1 MLSQMGIAI
10 IFSLS
15 YNMLLGQ
22 GGMLSFGHA
31 VFYGL
36 GGFISI
42 HALNIV
48 MDGELPVPV
57 ELLPLIFRSGFA
69 LSMLSQM
76 GIAIIF
82 SLSYNMLLGQGG
94 MLSFGHAVFYGLGGF
109 ISIHALNIVMDGELP
124 VPVELLPLVGG
135 IGGFLFGIVFG
146 WISTKRSGTTFA
158 LISLG
163 IGELIAASSLM
174 LPSFFGGEEGIS
186 GDRMLEVTLTGF
198 DFGKQI
204 EVYYLIGFWMLICT
218 YLMYLLTQTPLG
230 RVANA
235 VRDNPERTP
244 FIGYDTHRVRTIQYS
259 LAAFFAGIAGGLFAI
274 NYEIVTAE
282 TVGGIESAN
291 VLMMTYIGGVG
302 HFFGPILGAVLI
314 TFMQLSLA
322 NITHAW
328 LLYFGL
334 LFMGMVLWAPHG
346 LAGIIMMHE
355 PIWKAG
361 LLWRLLLAYGKA
373 TLPTVVL
380 FIGVMLLIEI
390 NYHLSLSIN
399 PDLPM
404 SVFGIQF
411 DAHSPAPWIIAVLLI
426 VIGFLMFRRAA
437 KMVTHSWQ
445 EIVYEMKEG
454 SR

>member
-1 MLSQMGIAI
+1 MTTENTKRKNTALYYIQRYGIWIAAALLTFILPLFFRSGFALSLLSQMGIAI

-36 GGFISI
+36 GGFITV

-48 MDGELPVPV
+48 MDGELAVPV
-57 ELLPLIFRSGFA
+57 ELIPLA
-69 LSMLSQM
+69 
-76 GIAIIF
+76 
-82 SLSYNMLLGQGG
+82 
-94 MLSFGHAVFYGLGGF
+94 
-109 ISIHALNIVMDGELP
+109 
-124 VPVELLPLVGG
+124 GG
-135 IGGFLFGIVFG
+135 IGAFLFGIVFG
-146 WISTKRSGTTFA
+146 WISTKRAGTTFA

-163 IGELIAASSLM
+163 IGEMIAACSLM

-186 GDRMLEVTLTGF
+186 GDRMLEVSLTGF
-198 DFGKQI
+198 EFGQQI
-204 EVYYLIGFWMLICT
+204 EVYYLIGFWMLICVI
-218 YLMYLLTQTPLG
+218 LMYLLTQTPLG

-244 FIGYDTHRVRTIQYS
+244 FIGYDIHLVRTIQYT

-282 TVGGIESAN
+282 TVGALESGN
-291 VLMMTYIGGVG
+291 VLMMTYIGGIG
-302 HFFGPILGAVLI
+302 HFFGPILGAVLV

-334 LFMGMVLWAPHG
+334 LFMGMILWAPNG
-346 LAGIIMMHE
+346 LAGIIMLHE
-355 PIWKAG
+355 PVWKAG
-361 LLWRLLLAYGKA
+361 LIRKLLPAYGKA
-373 TLPTVVL
+373 ALPCVL
-380 FIGVMLLIEI
+380 LFLGLMVLIEI

-399 PDLPM
+399 PDKPM

-411 DAHSPAPWIIAVLLI
+411 DAHSPVPWTLAILLVI
-426 VIGFLMFRRAA
+426 IGFVLFRRAA
-437 KMVTHSWQ
+437 KLVNLSWQ
-445 EIVYEMKEG
+445 EVNYEMKKG
-454 SR
+454 AR

>member
-1 MLSQMGIAI
+1 MNQDNTQKRNTTFYYIQRYGIWIAAALLTGLLPLIFRSGFALSMLSQMGIAI
-10 IFSLS
+10 IFALS

-42 HALNIV
+42 HALNII
-48 MDGELPVPV
+48 MDGK
-57 ELLPLIFRSGFA
+57 
-69 LSMLSQM
+69 
-76 GIAIIF
+76 
-82 SLSYNMLLGQGG
+82 
-94 MLSFGHAVFYGLGGF
+94 
-109 ISIHALNIVMDGELP
+109 LP

-135 IGGFLFGIVFG
+135 LGGFLFGIVFG
-146 WISTKRSGTTFA
+146 WISTKRAGTTFA

-174 LPSFFGGEEGIS
+174 LPGFFGGEEGIS

-198 DFGKQI
+198 EFGKQI
-204 EVYYLIGFWMLICT
+204 EVYYLIGFWMLICV

-235 VRDNPERTP
+235 VRDNPERAP
-244 FIGYDTHRVRTIQYS
+244 FIGYDTHRVRTIQYT

-282 TVGGIESAN
+282 TVGGIESGS

-302 HFFGPILGAVLI
+302 HFFGPILGAVLV

-322 NITHAW
+322 NYTHAW

-334 LFMGMVLWAPHG
+334 LFMGMVLWAPNG
-346 LAGIIMMHE
+346 LAGIIMLHE
-355 PIWKAG
+355 PVWKAG
-361 LLWRLLLAYGKA
+361 LMKKLLPVYIKA
-373 TLPTVVL
+373 ALPAVML
-380 FIGVMLLIEI
+380 FLGVMVLIEI
-390 NYHLSLSIN
+390 NYHLSLSID
-399 PDLPM
+399 PDAPM
-404 SVFGIQF
+404 QIFGIQF
-411 DAHSPAPWIIAVLLI
+411 DAHSPISWGLAILLI
-426 VIGFLMFRRAA
+426 VVGFVFFRRA
-437 KMVTHSWQ
+437 VGLVNRSWQ
-445 EIVYEMKEG
+445 QITYEIKREP
-454 SR
+454 R

>member
-1 MLSQMGIAI
+1 MNTENTKRNNSTLYYIQRYGIWIAATLLICVLPLKFRSGFALSLLSQMGIAI

-36 GGFISI
+36 GGFITV

-48 MDGELPVPV
+48 MDGELAVPV
-57 ELLPLIFRSGFA
+57 ELIPLA
-69 LSMLSQM
+69 
-76 GIAIIF
+76 
-82 SLSYNMLLGQGG
+82 
-94 MLSFGHAVFYGLGGF
+94 
-109 ISIHALNIVMDGELP
+109 
-124 VPVELLPLVGG
+124 GG

-146 WISTKRSGTTFA
+146 WISTKRAGTTFA

-163 IGELIAASSLM
+163 IGEMIAACSLM

-186 GDRMLEVTLTGF
+186 GDRMLEVSLTGF
-198 DFGKQI
+198 EFGQQI
-204 EVYYLIGFWMLICT
+204 EVYYLIGFWMLICVI
-218 YLMYLLTQTPLG
+218 LMYLLTQTPLG

-244 FIGYDTHRVRTIQYS
+244 FIGYDIHLVRTIQYT

-282 TVGGIESAN
+282 TVGALESSY
-291 VLMMTYIGGVG
+291 VLMMTYIGGIG
-302 HFFGPILGAVLI
+302 HFFGPILGAVLV

-334 LFMGMVLWAPHG
+334 LFMGMILWAPNG
-346 LAGIIMMHE
+346 LAGIIMLHE
-355 PIWKAG
+355 PVWKAG
-361 LLWRLLLAYGKA
+361 LIRKLLPAYGKA
-373 TLPTVVL
+373 ALPCVL
-380 FIGVMLLIEI
+380 LFLGLMVLIEI

-399 PDLPM
+399 PDKPM

-411 DAHSPAPWIIAVLLI
+411 DAHSPVPWTLSILLVI
-426 VIGFLMFRRAA
+426 IGFVLFRRAA
-437 KMVTHSWQ
+437 KLVNLSWQ
-445 EIVYEMKEG
+445 EVTYEMKKG
-454 SR
+454 AR

>member
-1 MLSQMGIAI
+1 MNTENSKSKNTTLYHIQRYGIWIAAGLLTCVLPFIFRSGFALSMMSQMGIAI

-57 ELLPLIFRSGFA
+57 ELMPLF
-69 LSMLSQM
+69 
-76 GIAIIF
+76 
-82 SLSYNMLLGQGG
+82 
-94 MLSFGHAVFYGLGGF
+94 
-109 ISIHALNIVMDGELP
+109 
-124 VPVELLPLVGG
+124 GG

-146 WISTKRSGTTFA
+146 WISTKRAGTTFA

-163 IGELIAASSLM
+163 IGEMIAACSLM

-186 GDRMLEVTLTGF
+186 GDRMLEVSLTGF
-198 DFGKQI
+198 EFGKQI
-204 EVYYLIGFWMLICT
+204 EVYYLIGFWMLLCT
-218 YLMYLLTQTPLG
+218 ALMYLLTQTPLG

-244 FIGYDTHRVRTIQYS
+244 FIGYDIHRVRTRQYA

-282 TVGGIESAN
+282 TVGALESGN

-302 HFFGPILGAVLI
+302 HFFGPILGAVLV
-314 TFMQLSLA
+314 TFMQISLA

-334 LFMGMVLWAPHG
+334 LFMGMVLWAPNG
-346 LAGIIMMHE
+346 LAGIIMLHE
-355 PIWKAG
+355 PVWNAG
-361 LLWRLLLAYGKA
+361 LTRRLLPAYAKA
-373 TLPTVVL
+373 ALPTILL
-380 FIGVMLLIEI
+380 FLGIMILIEI
-390 NYHLSLSIN
+390 NYHLSLSID
-399 PDLPM
+399 PDKPM
-404 SVFGIQF
+404 HLFGIQF
-411 DAHSPAPWIIAVLLI
+411 YAQSPIAWAISILLI
-426 VIGFLMFRRAA
+426 IIGFWLFRRAA
-437 KMVTHSWQ
+437 KLVNLSWQ
-445 EIVYEMKEG
+445 DITYEMKKG
-454 SR
+454 LR

>member
-1 MLSQMGIAI
+1 MNTENTKRNNSTLYYIQRYGIWIAATLLICVLPLKFRSGFALSLMSQAGIAI

-36 GGFISI
+36 GGFITV

-48 MDGELPVPV
+48 MDGELAVPV
-57 ELLPLIFRSGFA
+57 ELIPLA
-69 LSMLSQM
+69 
-76 GIAIIF
+76 
-82 SLSYNMLLGQGG
+82 
-94 MLSFGHAVFYGLGGF
+94 
-109 ISIHALNIVMDGELP
+109 
-124 VPVELLPLVGG
+124 GG
-135 IGGFLFGIVFG
+135 IGAFLFGIVFG
-146 WISTKRSGTTFA
+146 WISTKRAGTTFA

-163 IGELIAASSLM
+163 IGEMIAACSLM

-186 GDRMLEVTLTGF
+186 GDRMLEVSLTGF
-198 DFGKQI
+198 EFGQQI
-204 EVYYLIGFWMLICT
+204 EVYYLIGFWMLICVI
-218 YLMYLLTQTPLG
+218 LMYLLTQTPLG

-244 FIGYDTHRVRTIQYS
+244 FIGYDIHLVRTIQYT

-282 TVGGIESAN
+282 TVGALESGN
-291 VLMMTYIGGVG
+291 VLMMTYIGGIG
-302 HFFGPILGAVLI
+302 HFFGPILGAVLV

-334 LFMGMVLWAPHG
+334 LFMGMILWAPNG
-346 LAGIIMMHE
+346 LAGIIMLHE
-355 PIWKAG
+355 PVWKAG
-361 LLWRLLLAYGKA
+361 LIRKLLPAYGKA
-373 TLPTVVL
+373 ALPCVL
-380 FIGVMLLIEI
+380 LFLGLMVLIEI

-399 PDLPM
+399 PDKPM

-411 DAHSPAPWIIAVLLI
+411 DAHSPVPWTIAILLVI
-426 VIGFLMFRRAA
+426 IGFVLFRRAA
-437 KMVTHSWQ
+437 KLVNLSWQ
-445 EIVYEMKEG
+445 EVNYEMKKG
-454 SR
+454 AR